1 MKKIFAYIFILFSI
15 CSYSQEEKYPY
26 SREEKYPYSRE
37 KMEEKIVRDEHGD
50 KYMLYTDKTWKKVG
64 AEIDPILQELQEKV
78 VLDVLHLTGK
88 RGKRT
93 SFIVRVLKEK
103 DAEDNETIRKVTTST
118 SKNFQ
123 EEVIQS
129 IVEVPKDKIDESDS
143 EDSEDKIDES
153 DSEVKTE
160 EIVTK
165 KTVRESKDKRTFD
178 LKITNN
184 YSKDIKLLTYLIK
197 FKHVDDYVIVDK
209 LNIRDLKQGESR
221 KIKET
226 VTVGDIDG
234 RDYDFDLINYELE
247 EK

>member
-15 CSYSQEEKYPY
+15 FSYSQEEKYPY

-103 DAEDNETIRKVTTST
+103 DSEDNETIKKVTTST

-129 IVEVPKDKIDESDS
+129 IVEVPKDKIDD
-143 EDSEDKIDES
+143 S

-184 YSKDIKLLTYLIK
+184 YSKNIKLLTYLIK
-197 FKHVDDYVIVDK
+197 FKHINDYVIVDK
-209 LNIRDLKQGESR
+209 LNIRNLKQGESR

-234 RDYDFDLINYELE
+234 RDYYFDLINYELE
-247 EK
+247 DK